1 MEFRLPPDPFGP
13 PGQPPAPAR
22 PSELPAPTW
31 RPPAPPPLRAAPQVH
46 GLNMPSL
53 AASFSAPRTTSVAV
67 AVSIA
72 SGAAG
77 PEHLARET
85 RPVGPSVGNKAV
97 PLVAQSSVHGAP
109 APGAPAP
116 SLAPLAK
123 RAKSDDKGAKSVAFR
138 CDWMGFPAAVTLMI
152 SCIVDIGLELRLKD
166 TARNTVETDHVT
178 QAFNKFLAQGV
189 LRDNI
194 RPFVLDL
201 QGLDMSAGRT
211 KFLRR
216 WQKVVKY
223 YRIYNEAEKS
233 GKKLTDADF
242 PLNFQLTPQDYMKV
256 KPYLDGAP
264 EENPHYSME
273 SDGDRDL
280 HPVPASWLPSS
291 QLQEEGSS
299 SSSSPAKPG
308 RPPRPGEGI
317 AKSQIN
323 KRNPTQLSR
332 SNELRERAAEER
344 AAEARERA
352 KFRRFLMEQAK
363 KKEGLDKRPREPG
376 PDSDQEGT
384 LS

>member
-1 MEFRLPPDPFGP
+1 MLHEGH
-13 PGQPPAPAR
+13 GV
-22 PSELPAPTW
+22 PSDLAT
-31 RPPAPPPLRAAPQVH
+31 A
-46 GLNMPSL
+46 GS
-53 AASFSAPRTTSVAV
+53 AASSGRATSSRVEHALARSLIQCARTTSVAV

-308 RPPRPGEGI
+308 RPPRPGEG
-317 AKSQIN
+317 
-323 KRNPTQLSR
+323 
-332 SNELRERAAEER
+332 LRTEER